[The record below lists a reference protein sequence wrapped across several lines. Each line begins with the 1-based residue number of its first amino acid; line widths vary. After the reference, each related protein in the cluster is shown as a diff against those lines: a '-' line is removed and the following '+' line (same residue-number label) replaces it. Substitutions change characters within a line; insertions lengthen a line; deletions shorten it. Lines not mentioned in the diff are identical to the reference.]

1 MDVENQM
8 NIMSMQGVL
17 SNLTSSLSIKEMAE
31 SDLKNDPIECEGN
44 FFSF

>member
-1 MDVENQM
+1 MDVENQI

-17 SNLTSSLSIKEMAE
+17 SNVRSTLSLKDMVE

-44 FFSF
+44 FFLF